1 MSNAELSAI
10 LTTYATAWQ
19 AGDAPTMFAFY
30 ADDFTLHYGGRNA
43 LSGVHRGKP
52 AALKALGEFSQRTQ
66 RRLIRVVDIM
76 IGEVRGGLLVREA
89 MGPDGAEVERLFVYS
104 ARDGKLDE
112 CWAYDADQALVD
124 RLIGPA

>member
-1 MSNAELSAI
+1 MSTADLRTI
-10 LTTYATAWQ
+10 LTAYARAWQ
-19 AGDAPTMFAFY
+19 AGDAPTMFGFY
-30 ADDFTLHYGGRNA
+30 ADDFTLHYGGRNV

-52 AALKALGEFSQRTQ
+52 AALKALIEFSERTQ
-66 RRLIRVVDIM
+66 RRLIRIVDIM
-76 IGEVRGGLLVREA
+76 VGEARGGLLVREA

-112 CWAYDADQALVD
+112 CWAYDAEQALVD